1 MDKFSLFIWIDVFKG
16 WIEIKIEIERWYLRR
31 RLEKIWSQKTP
42 KYCWNLSNIK
52 VKNMIP
58 GEPKDSR
65 NPFKNLFK
73 LKNWVKG
80 NQKIEINKYVRF
92 WLVKE
97 NCEIKTL
104 VNFDLN
110 IFNIFIDNWYK
121 NAVVIS

>member
-1 MDKFSLFIWIDVFKG
+1 MIPENPKILLKSFKYQG
-16 WIEIKIEIERWYLRR
+16 
-31 RLEKIWSQKTP
+31 
-42 KYCWNLSNIK
+42 
-52 VKNMIP
+52 KNMIP